1 MGSQQ
6 QLNKSASDTDV
17 NLAGSENITPTNYV
31 FRRMKR
37 SRVDMDESLTEQLN
51 EFKEEM
57 RKMMTL
63 FTSNH
68 GSEMMKITSTL
79 KEIQQSN
86 CNIENSIAFLTA
98 QNEEY
103 KQKIIQLENQA
114 REDKKNIAILEN
126 KIEEMQIGSRKTNF
140 VIKNV
145 PKINNETK
153 EDLIAMTLYLS
164 QVIGC
169 NLNRYDIKDIYRV
182 RGRNKEQQR
191 SPIVVETGSTLLKA
205 EIMKTAKTFKIKQ
218 KTQLCCKHLGF
229 KTQEDD
235 PIFLSEHLTT
245 KGSRLHFLA
254 RDLVKSGS
262 YKYCWTSYGNVYVK
276 KEEQAPT
283 IIIKSEEQ
291 VHKLTLAK

>member
-1 MGSQQ
+1 MDS
-6 QLNKSASDTDV
+6 QLNKSASDTDI
-17 NLAGSENITPTNYV
+17 NLVGSGNITPTNYV
-31 FRRMKR
+31 SRRMKR
-37 SRVDMDESLTEQLN
+37 SREAMDDSFTDQLN

-63 FTSNH
+63 FTTNH

-86 CNIENSIAFLTA
+86 CNIENSIASLTA

-114 REDKKNIAILEN
+114 RDDKKNIVILEN

-145 PKINNETK
+145 PRTNNETK
-153 EDLIAMTLYLS
+153 EDLIAMTLFLS
-164 QVIGC
+164 QTIGC
-169 NLNRYDIKDIYRV
+169 NVNRYDIKDIYRV
-182 RGRNKEQQR
+182 RSRNLEQQR

-205 EIMKTAKTFKIKQ
+205 EIMKAAKVFNIKH
-218 KTQLCCKHLGF
+218 KSKLCCKHLGF
-229 KTQEDD
+229 KTHEDD
-235 PIFLSEHLTT
+235 PVFLSEHLTS

-276 KEEQAPT
+276 KEDQAPT